1 MSGEALFKSI
11 VSGENQSILGDIAR
25 SSLGFLSKGY
35 EKAVSMRN
43 AKFDEAKALQKL
55 QYLLSVL
62 VILRLVVLVKH
73 RWYDLSVMYS
83 PKRAFILRYLVV
95 VIEQKITR
103 RISLFLKTAQCL

>member
-43 AKFDEAKALQKL
+43 AKALQKL
-55 QYLLSVL
+55 QYLLSAL
-62 VILRLVVLVKH
+62 VILRPVVLVKH

-83 PKRAFILRYLVV
+83 PKRAFILRCLVV

-103 RISLFLKTAQCL
+103 RISLFQKTARCL

>member
-43 AKFDEAKALQKL
+43 AKFDEGKGVTKVTVPVI
-55 QYLLSVL
+55 SVGN
-62 VILRLVVLVKH
+62 ITAGGTGKTP
-73 RWYDLSVMYS
+73 WYDLSVMYS
-83 PKRAFILRYLVV
+83 PKRAFILRCLVV

-103 RISLFLKTAQCL
+103 RTSLFLKTAQCL